1 MMELLMVIMII
12 AVLAGLVV
20 SIAAIAGRKSDR
32 AKALA
37 DMESIRNKLEEYR
50 IEHGGYPDSE
60 AAMGGLGIAN
70 DPWGWPYIYN
80 HDPKAGKFTYSLYSR
95 GPDAKEGTSDDV
107 SIETGGN

>member
-1 MMELLMVIMII
+1 MVIMII

-37 DMESIRNKLEEYR
+37 DMELIRNKLEEYR

-60 AAMGGLGIAN
+60 TAMGGLGVAN
-70 DPWGWPYIYN
+70 DPWGWPYVYD
-80 HDPKAGKFTYSLYSR
+80 HDPKASKYTYSLYSK
-95 GPDAKEGTSDDV
+95 GPDRVAGTVDDV